1 MSRLTPGAAHVVEQF
16 EPAGH
21 VDIDELGLAAAREL
35 EQQLM
40 AEVPHEPSI
49 ADVSDHTM
57 AGPECDI
64 PLRVYR
70 PDASPSSGTL
80 SSGTPSSGTLSSGTI
95 VFFHGGGWVMGN
107 IELADTLCR
116 GIARASEAAV
126 VSVGYRLAPE
136 NPYPAALD
144 DSFAATCWVVE
155 NARALRVDASRLAVC
170 GSSAG
175 GNLAASVALAARD
188 RGGPELQAQVLMCPA
203 LDPRFDTASYVEN
216 GRGYPLSVNDM
227 RFFWTSYLGDV
238 ADVARSSADPA
249 GGPADPDETV
259 YPADSLAAPLRST
272 DLGGLP
278 PAGVVTAECDVLR
291 DEGLAYAHR
300 LERSGVS
307 VETWDH
313 TGMFHGFYGFVD
325 ELEDARRCV
334 ANVAGFLRD
343 RLDPAAEPVADSAVD
358 VGADATTRG
367 NP

>member
-70 PDASPSSGTL
+70 PDAPPSSGTL

-136 NPYPAALD
+136 NPL
-144 DSFAATCWVVE
+144 SRG
-155 NARALRVDASRLAVC
+155 AR
-170 GSSAG
+170 
-175 GNLAASVALAARD
+175 
-188 RGGPELQAQVLMCPA
+188 
-203 LDPRFDTASYVEN
+203 
-216 GRGYPLSVNDM
+216 
-227 RFFWTSYLGDV
+227 
-238 ADVARSSADPA
+238 
-249 GGPADPDETV
+249 
-259 YPADSLAAPLRST
+259 
-272 DLGGLP
+272 
-278 PAGVVTAECDVLR
+278 
-291 DEGLAYAHR
+291 
-300 LERSGVS
+300 
-307 VETWDH
+307 
-313 TGMFHGFYGFVD
+313 
-325 ELEDARRCV
+325 
-334 ANVAGFLRD
+334 
-343 RLDPAAEPVADSAVD
+343 
-358 VGADATTRG
+358 
-367 NP
+367 